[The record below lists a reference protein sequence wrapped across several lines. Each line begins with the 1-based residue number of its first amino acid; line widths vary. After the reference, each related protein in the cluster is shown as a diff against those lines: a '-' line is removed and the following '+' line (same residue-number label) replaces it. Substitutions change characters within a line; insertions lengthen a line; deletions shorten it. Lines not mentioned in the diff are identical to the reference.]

1 MRGVI
6 AVAILHLVNRSPFRE
21 DALESCLRI
30 ARPGSALLLYEDG
43 VYAGV
48 RGTRVEERLVAAAGG
63 RRVYVLEPD
72 LAARGLGDA
81 ALVPGVERVDYA
93 GFVELAIE
101 YDSVA
106 TWR

>member
-1 MRGVI
+1 M
-6 AVAILHLVNRSPFRE
+6 LHLVNRSPFQE
-21 DALESCLRI
+21 NALDTCLRI

-48 RGTRVEERLVAAAGG
+48 RGTGVEERVRAAAGIL
-63 RRVYVLEPD
+63 RVCVLEPD
-72 LAARGLGDA
+72 LAARGLSDA
-81 ALVPGVERVDYA
+81 ALVRGVERVDYD

-101 YDSVA
+101 HDGVT